1 MGATTIHYEV
11 PKEKYERPYD
21 AYRALV
27 EEEQYN
33 YGHDPY
39 SGTIA
44 TCEYYGR
51 IRTPRDQEEYD
62 ELLED
67 IGKRE
72 VVYYEKDD
80 KYVFIGWAAC

>member
-1 MGATTIHYEV
+1 MGATSIHHQV
-11 PKEKYERPYD
+11 LKEKFERPYD

-27 EEEQYN
+27 EEAQYD

-44 TCEYYGR
+44 TCEYHGR
-51 IRTPRDQEEYD
+51 INTPENDEEYD
-62 ELLED
+62 EALER

-72 VVYYEKDD
+72 CVYYVKGDY
-80 KYVFIGWAAC
+80 YVFIGWAAC